1 MKILLA
7 EDEEDIQ
14 RVASLALKR
23 GGDCQVILAG
33 DGEECLELARRERPD
48 VILLDVMMP
57 KLDGFA
63 VCQALKADPDI
74 QNIPVIF
81 LTASA
86 QESQTQRGLA
96 IGAIGYLHKPFDP
109 LQLAQQVKDILAKAE
124 RESPS
129 SG

>member
-14 RVASLALKR
+14 RLASMCLRR
-23 GGDCQVILAG
+23 GGEWEVTLAG
-33 DGEECLELARRERPD
+33 DGEEALALAREDRPD

-63 VCQALKADPDI
+63 VCQRLKADPATR
-74 QNIPVIF
+74 NIHVIF

-86 QESQTQRGLA
+86 QEAQTQRGLA
-96 IGAIGYLHKPFDP
+96 MGAIGYLHKPFDSLKLP
-109 LQLAQQVKDILAKAE
+109 QQVIDLVTKANAA
-124 RESPS
+124 SA

>member
-14 RVASLALKR
+14 RLASLCLMR
-23 GGDCQVILAG
+23 GGSWEVVLAS
-33 DGEECLELARRERPD
+33 DGEEALALAREDRPD

-63 VCQALKADPDI
+63 VCQRLKADPATR
-74 QNIPVIF
+74 NIPVIF

-86 QESQTQRGLA
+86 QETQTQHGLSM
-96 IGAIGYLHKPFDP
+96 GAIGYLHKPFDP
-109 LQLAQQVKDILAKAE
+109 LKLPQQVMDLLTKANT
-124 RESPS
+124 S
-129 SG
+129 SASG

>member
-14 RVASLALKR
+14 RLASLCLTR
-23 GGDCQVILAG
+23 GGDWEVTVAG
-33 DGEECLELARRERPD
+33 DGEEALTLARRDRPD

-63 VCQALKADPDI
+63 VCQRLKADPSTRG
-74 QNIPVIF
+74 IPVIF

-86 QESQTQRGLA
+86 QESQTKRGLA

-109 LQLAQQVKDILAKAE
+109 LRLPQQVTDLLASAN
-124 RESPS
+124 SPS
-129 SG
+129 ASD

>member
-14 RVASLALKR
+14 RLASMCLRR
-23 GGDCQVILAG
+23 GGEWEVTLAG
-33 DGEECLELARRERPD
+33 DGEEALALAREDRPD

-63 VCQALKADPDI
+63 VCQRLKADPATR
-74 QNIPVIF
+74 NIHVIF

-86 QESQTQRGLA
+86 QEAQTQRGLA
-96 IGAIGYLHKPFDP
+96 MGAIGYLHKPFDP
-109 LQLAQQVKDILAKAE
+109 LKLPQQVIDLVTKANAA
-124 RESPS
+124 SA